1 MLCQDCNKREA
12 AIHLTQIINN
22 EKVVL
27 NLCKICAEKRG
38 FHSPFEQIPFPLAE
52 FVAGMIG
59 PAKAKGGG
67 RNARSEKQEPKCKS
81 CGLTFSEFGKIGR
94 LGCAACYDAFRTE
107 LTDILRKIHG
117 SAEHRGHRA
126 VAATEAIQPVKEELR
141 LRDELKKAIEEEDF
155 EAAAKLRDRIREL
168 STKQRGEKSNV

>member
-12 AIHLTQIINN
+12 SVHLTQIINN

-38 FHSPFEQIPFPLAE
+38 FHSPFEHMPFPLAE
-52 FVAGMIG
+52 FVAGMTG
-59 PAKAKGGG
+59 PSTKGAGKSAKT
-67 RNARSEKQEPKCKS
+67 ARVDIKCKS

-94 LGCAACYDAFRTE
+94 LGCAACYEAFRPE

-126 VAATEAIQPVKEELR
+126 GTPSSEIEPVKEELR

-168 STKQRGEKSNV
+168 TARQRGEKSNV

>member
-12 AIHLTQIINN
+12 NIHLTQIINN

-27 NLCKICAEKRG
+27 NLCRICAEKRG
-38 FHSPFEQIPFPLAE
+38 FHSPFEQMPFPLAE
-52 FVAGMIG
+52 FVTGMLG
-59 PAKAKGGG
+59 PGKAKSAG
-67 RNARSEKQEPKCKS
+67 RSAKSDKQEIRCNS

-126 VAATEAIQPVKEELR
+126 TAPTEAIRPVKEELR
-141 LRDELKKAIEEEDF
+141 LRDELKKAIEEENF

-168 STKQRGEKSNV
+168 SSKQRGEKSNV